1 VKNESDLIGLL
12 TWDLVLCGPLLKWDG
27 DVWSVIRV
35 EGLDQEAYDPGEVVP
50 VDINT
55 RGIKISL
62 FNSSRI

>member
-1 VKNESDLIGLL
+1 VKNETNLIGLL
-12 TWDLVLCGPLLKWDG
+12 TWDLVLCGPLLKWDK

-35 EGLDQEAYDPGEVVP
+35 KGLDQEAYDPGEVVP

-55 RGIKISL
+55 TGIKISR